1 MKDDP
6 GMTRSPLSALLVL
19 GLLCGTGA
27 EAQSLNELRTQ
38 LQATLQRSLGRSML
52 GGALPHVDL
61 ATGAV
66 TRYYPT
72 ENHEIILRM
81 DDIYVMCATLVSE
94 NGDEAPVDYYI
105 AESDGRF
112 GVIRMEID
120 NRAPLHALMDAGR
133 AARLE

>member
-1 MKDDP
+1 
-6 GMTRSPLSALLVL
+6 MTRSALCALVIL

-27 EAQSLNELRTQ
+27 GAQSLNELRTR

-61 ATGAV
+61 RTGDV

-72 ENHEIILRM
+72 ENHEIILQLGEV
-81 DDIYVMCATLVSE
+81 YVMCATLVTE
-94 NGDEAPVDYYI
+94 DGREAPVDYYI
-105 AESDGRF
+105 TQADGRF

-120 NRAPLHALMDAGR
+120 NRAPLQALRDAGR
-133 AARLE
+133 ATRLE

>member
-1 MKDDP
+1 MK
-6 GMTRSPLSALLVL
+6 RSALSALLIT
-19 GLLCGTGA
+19 GLFCGTGA
-27 EAQSLNELRTQ
+27 EAGSLNELRTQ

-61 ATGAV
+61 RTGKV

-72 ENHEIILRM
+72 ENHEIILELG
-81 DDIYVMCATLVSE
+81 DIYVMCATLVTE
-94 NGDEAPVDYYI
+94 NGREAPVDYYI

-133 AARLE
+133 ATRLE

>member
-1 MKDDP
+1 MKGDP
-6 GMTRSPLSALLVL
+6 RMTRSALSALLII
-19 GLLCGTGA
+19 GLLCGPGA
-27 EAQSLNELRTQ
+27 EAQSINELRTQ

-52 GGALPHVDL
+52 NGALPHVDL
-61 ATGAV
+61 ATGEV

-72 ENHEIILRM
+72 ENHEIILELG
-81 DDIYVMCATLVSE
+81 DIYVMCATLVTE
-94 NGDEAPVDYYI
+94 DGREAPVDYYI

-133 AARLE
+133 ATRLE

>member
-1 MKDDP
+1 
-6 GMTRSPLSALLVL
+6 MTRSALSALLVL

-27 EAQSLNELRTQ
+27 DARSLNELRTQ

-61 ATGAV
+61 GTGAV

-72 ENHEIILRM
+72 ENHEIILRLG
-81 DDIYVMCATLVSE
+81 DIYVMCATLVTE
-94 NGDEAPVDYYI
+94 DGREAPVDYYI
-105 AESDGRF
+105 AEVDGRF

-133 AARLE
+133 GTRLE